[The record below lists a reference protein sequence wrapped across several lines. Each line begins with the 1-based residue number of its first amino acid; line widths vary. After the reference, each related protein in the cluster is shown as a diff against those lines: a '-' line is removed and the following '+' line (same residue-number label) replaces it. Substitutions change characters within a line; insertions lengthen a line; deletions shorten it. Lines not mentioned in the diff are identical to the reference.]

1 MAERAVGGT
10 LVDTPLDQWAS
21 FRVPGLQRP
30 HVARFCSREIV
41 GFASAPAPGAV
52 IDLALKI
59 PSTVPVP

>member
-1 MAERAVGGT
+1 M
-10 LVDTPLDQWAS
+10 DTPLDQRAS
-21 FRVPGLQRP
+21 PRVPGLQRP